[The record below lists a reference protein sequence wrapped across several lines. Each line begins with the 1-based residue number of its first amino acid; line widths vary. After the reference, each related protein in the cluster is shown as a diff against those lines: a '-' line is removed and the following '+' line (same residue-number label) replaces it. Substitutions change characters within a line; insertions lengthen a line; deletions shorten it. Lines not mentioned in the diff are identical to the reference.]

1 MTGNEVG
8 ARARRGRLLSVG
20 ETDGHRVRPSEIAT
34 IPPAHA
40 QIRTTRLMGRGLD
53 GAVKEQFG
61 FFFAHANSLKENS
74 PRTASEVS
82 HFPAPTAVRARVPK
96 GDVAL
101 RSASLFRTTSPSP
114 TYTNTSAKM
123 ASAMCTVETVNGR
136 EYKVRDMAMADFG
149 CVSDPPDGREHFPR
163 HAFLRRFSAIA
174 ASRSTLRSARGSRDS
189 SGLARRSRAQRYL
202 RCYHSCNTSSRAV
215 WTTRDPSRRS
225 LFGY

>member
-1 MTGNEVG
+1 MTGNEVKP
-8 ARARRGRLLSVG
+8 RARRGGEAAPASAKRTGTACERAKSRDDITSPRTNPNEIDGPRVG
-20 ETDGHRVRPSEIAT
+20 WRS
-34 IPPAHA
+34 
-40 QIRTTRLMGRGLD
+40 GR
-53 GAVKEQFG
+53 AVGIFC
-61 FFFAHANSLKENS
+61 FFAQANSLKKILHAR
-74 PRTASEVS
+74 PQVS
-82 HFPAPTAVRARVPK
+82 RFPAPTAVRARLPK

-189 SGLARRSRAQRYL
+189 SGLARRSRA
-202 RCYHSCNTSSRAV
+202 
-215 WTTRDPSRRS
+215 
-225 LFGY
+225 